1 MSLRIFS
8 LVFLSAN
15 SSPPRANSS
24 RISSGGRRWISP
36 VGPPPLI
43 SRSSNS
49 SPCCAKVS
57 SLPPCSSFSGSHRI
71 VARSGDQFDD
81 WVCIQCLWREG
92 EVVTVFPPRRLT
104 GMKRVTASSPPVCSF
119 LCFSPVSSF
128 GRNVRASP
136 SCSHGLRRSNVTEE
150 LVGAS
155 PLAQATTTMVSFGD
169 VLVSSF
175 LLPTSS
181 ARVCGQP
188 DMLRRVDLV
197 FLRSFCCILCVVW
210 AVLEPVVPLMLD
222 RNSSFRV
229 NSIATGEPLSLRRD
243 GSVLLVEV
251 LLQRSSGGVC
261 QALLLM
267 PARSHFGEFL
277 TEILSGHSL
286 ASSGLCP

>member
-1 MSLRIFS
+1 
-8 LVFLSAN
+8 
-15 SSPPRANSS
+15 
-24 RISSGGRRWISP
+24 
-36 VGPPPLI
+36 
-43 SRSSNS
+43 
-49 SPCCAKVS
+49 
-57 SLPPCSSFSGSHRI
+57 
-71 VARSGDQFDD
+71 
-81 WVCIQCLWREG
+81 
-92 EVVTVFPPRRLT
+92 
-104 GMKRVTASSPPVCSF
+104 MKRVTASSPPVCSF

-136 SCSHGLRRSNVTEE
+136 SCSHGLRRSDETEE
-150 LVGAS
+150 L
-155 PLAQATTTMVSFGD
+155 
-169 VLVSSF
+169 
-175 LLPTSS
+175 
-181 ARVCGQP
+181 
-188 DMLRRVDLV
+188 LRRVDLV

-229 NSIATGEPLSLRRD
+229 NSIATGEPLSLCRD

-277 TEILSGHSL
+277 TEILPGHSL